1 MTQAES
7 LDKMKLKELVALAES
22 MQLTHLAGK
31 NKAQLREYI
40 LQNQRAGG
48 SEQKTEPSESTEPP
62 TKKRGRRAKG
72 TKVVETPV
80 VETPPTEVAPEAAPV
95 EETPAPKKRGRRSKK
110 VEAVEEAAAPQP
122 AVENTVVEEPAEPQV
137 AQAPVK
143 PKRKYVRRR
152 KTQDASVEAS
162 AQQVETPSPVQ
173 EPTPAAPEPETQNA
187 SEPATPEPASEEA
200 APVVKKRRRYT
211 RRKTEQVDSAP
222 SLLDVVASAEPT
234 ETPEPVAAPE
244 PTETQEPVAA
254 PEPTETPEP
263 VAAPEPT
270 EAQEPVAAP
279 EPNEAQPKRRR
290 RTRVAKPAVEGAPK
304 SSRRSRKVDV
314 ASKDVTA
321 IHAAPPVK
329 DARRKLAKTE
339 SGSYAAKE
347 VEEYL
352 RLSVCGPFWL
362 LAQWKLAEK
371 SVNRVRS
378 AMGRRW
384 HTSTP
389 QARVYR
395 IDRDPLVSVFRRV
408 HVSSVPIV
416 PDVES
421 WYLPVEDP
429 PSSFMVELGY
439 EARDGEFFTVSSSN
453 IVDTPP
459 RFMQEYQA
467 APPFFAVGTS
477 FDRAFQQNNF
487 TGRRGGLV
495 FGSDEEL
502 AGAFVDG
509 STFSRLM
516 GEPAFPEPK
525 ELRMSVEAEVVIK
538 GRVSEGATVLVRDEP
553 TPVNK
558 DGEFA
563 IRAPLPERRHLFP
576 VVATNL
582 ETLETQT
589 IVVSIE
595 RNTKV
600 LDRVI
605 RGEEE

>member
-1 MTQAES
+1 MTQSES

-22 MQLTHLAGK
+22 MHLTHLAGK

-40 LQNQRAGG
+40 LQNQRAEG
-48 SEQKTEPSESTEPP
+48 SEQKTESLESTEPP
-62 TKKRGRRAKG
+62 TKRRSRRAKA
-72 TKVVETPV
+72 TKVVETPD
-80 VETPPTEVAPEAAPV
+80 VESSQPEVATAPTLV
-95 EETPAPKKRGRRSKK
+95 EETSAPKKRGRRSRK
-110 VEAVEEAAAPQP
+110 VKVAEES
-122 AVENTVVEEPAEPQV
+122 VVEETAAEASVAEPSAVKETAEPQV
-137 AQAPVK
+137 AKTSVK
-143 PKRKYVRRR
+143 PKRKYTRRH
-152 KTQDASVEAS
+152 KTQDASIEG
-162 AQQVETPSPVQ
+162 TVQ
-173 EPTPAAPEPETQNA
+173 EPTLVAPEPA
-187 SEPATPEPASEEA
+187 PPKPAQEED

-211 RRKTEQVDSAP
+211 RRKTAQPDSAP
-222 SLLDVVASAEPT
+222 SLLDAFAEPV
-234 ETPEPVAAPE
+234 ETQAPDAASDPVETRASDATSEPVKTKASDA
-244 PTETQEPVAA
+244 TPV
-254 PEPTETPEP
+254 P
-263 VAAPEPT
+263 VEESAS
-270 EAQEPVAAP
+270 
-279 EPNEAQPKRRR
+279 PKRRR
-290 RTRVAKPAVEGAPK
+290 RARAAKPVVEGAPK
-304 SSRRSRKVDV
+304 LSRRSRKVDV
-314 ASKDVTA
+314 ASKDDSA
-321 IHAAPPVK
+321 LQPAPVGK
-329 DARRKLAKTE
+329 DARRKLAKDDRNANA
-339 SGSYAAKE
+339 SQE

-371 SVNRVRS
+371 SISRVRA

-389 QARVYR
+389 QARVFR
-395 IDRDPLVSVFRRV
+395 VDRDPLVSVFRRV

-416 PDVES
+416 PDVEC

-429 PSSFMVELGY
+429 PSAFMIELGY

-459 RFMQEYQA
+459 RFMQEYQGA
-467 APPFFAVGTS
+467 PFFYAGNA
-477 FDRAFQQNNF
+477 FDRTLQQSNF
-487 TGRRGGLV
+487 AGRRGGLV

-525 ELRMSVEAEVVIK
+525 ELRVSVEAEVVIK
-538 GRVSEGATVLVRDEP
+538 GRVSEGATVTVRDEP
-553 TPVNK
+553 TPVN
-558 DGEFA
+558 DAGEFA

-600 LDRVI
+600 LDRVF

>member
-1 MTQAES
+1 MTQSES

-22 MQLTHLAGK
+22 MHLTHLAGK

-40 LQNQRAGG
+40 LQNQRAEG
-48 SEQKTEPSESTEPP
+48 SEQKTESLESTEPP
-62 TKKRGRRAKG
+62 TKRRSRRAKA
-72 TKVVETPV
+72 TKVVETPD
-80 VETPPTEVAPEAAPV
+80 VESSQPEVATAPTLV
-95 EETPAPKKRGRRSKK
+95 EETSAPKKRGRRSRK
-110 VEAVEEAAAPQP
+110 VKVAEPS
-122 AVENTVVEEPAEPQV
+122 VVEETAAEASIAEPSAVKETAEPQV
-137 AQAPVK
+137 AKTSVK
-143 PKRKYVRRR
+143 PKRKYTRRR
-152 KTQDASVEAS
+152 KTQDASIEA
-162 AQQVETPSPVQ
+162 TVQ
-173 EPTPAAPEPETQNA
+173 EPTLVAPEPA
-187 SEPATPEPASEEA
+187 PPKPAQEED

-211 RRKTEQVDSAP
+211 RRKTAQPDSAP
-222 SLLDVVASAEPT
+222 SLLDVFAEPV
-234 ETPEPVAAPE
+234 ETQAPDAASDPVETKASDATSEPVKTKASDATPAPVE
-244 PTETQEPVAA
+244 ESAS
-254 PEPTETPEP
+254 
-263 VAAPEPT
+263 
-270 EAQEPVAAP
+270 
-279 EPNEAQPKRRR
+279 PKRRR
-290 RTRVAKPAVEGAPK
+290 RARAAKPVVEGAPK
-304 SSRRSRKVDV
+304 LSRRSRKVDV
-314 ASKDVTA
+314 ASKDDSA
-321 IHAAPPVK
+321 LQPAPVGK
-329 DARRKLAKTE
+329 DARRKLAKDDRNANA
-339 SGSYAAKE
+339 SQE

-371 SVNRVRS
+371 SISRVRA

-389 QARVYR
+389 QARVFR
-395 IDRDPLVSVFRRV
+395 VDRDPLVSVFRRV

-416 PDVES
+416 PDVEC

-429 PSSFMVELGY
+429 PSAFMIELGY

-459 RFMQEYQA
+459 RFMQEYQGA
-467 APPFFAVGTS
+467 PFFYAGN
-477 FDRAFQQNNF
+477 AFERTLQQSNF
-487 TGRRGGLV
+487 AGRRGGLV

-525 ELRMSVEAEVVIK
+525 ELRVSVEAEVVIK
-538 GRVSEGATVLVRDEP
+538 GRVSEGATVTVRDEP
-553 TPVNK
+553 TPVN
-558 DGEFA
+558 DAGEFA

-600 LDRVI
+600 LDRVF

>member
-80 VETPPTEVAPEAAPV
+80 VETSQTEAAPV
-95 EETPAPKKRGRRSKK
+95 EETPAPKKRRRRSKK

-137 AQAPVK
+137 AQEPVK
-143 PKRKYVRRR
+143 PKRKYVRRC

-162 AQQVETPSPVQ
+162 AQQVETPSLVQ
-173 EPTPAAPEPETQNA
+173 EPTPAA

-211 RRKTEQVDSAP
+211 RRKTEQDDSAP

-234 ETPEPVAAPE
+234 ET
-244 PTETQEPVAA
+244 TEPVAA

-263 VAAPEPT
+263 VEAPEPT
-270 EAQEPVAAP
+270 ETPESVEAP
-279 EPNEAQPKRRR
+279 EPTEAQPKRRR

-314 ASKDVTA
+314 ASKDVPA
-321 IHAAPPVK
+321 NHAAPPVK

-339 SGSYAAKE
+339 SGAYATKE

-467 APPFFAVGTS
+467 APPFFAVGTP

-516 GEPAFPEPK
+516 GEPAFPEPQ

>member
-1 MTQAES
+1 MTQSES

-22 MQLTHLAGK
+22 MHLTHLAGK

-40 LQNQRAGG
+40 LQNQRAEG
-48 SEQKTEPSESTEPP
+48 SEQKTESLESTEPP
-62 TKKRGRRAKG
+62 TKRRSRRAKA
-72 TKVVETPV
+72 TKVVETPD
-80 VETPPTEVAPEAAPV
+80 VESSQPEVATAPTLV
-95 EETPAPKKRGRRSKK
+95 EETSAPKKRGRRSRK
-110 VEAVEEAAAPQP
+110 VKVAEPS
-122 AVENTVVEEPAEPQV
+122 VVEETAAEASIAEPSAVKETAEPQV
-137 AQAPVK
+137 AKTSVK
-143 PKRKYVRRR
+143 PKRKYTRRR
-152 KTQDASVEAS
+152 KTQDASIEA
-162 AQQVETPSPVQ
+162 TVQ
-173 EPTPAAPEPETQNA
+173 EPTLVAPEPA
-187 SEPATPEPASEEA
+187 PPKPAQEED

-211 RRKTEQVDSAP
+211 RRKTAQPDSAP
-222 SLLDVVASAEPT
+222 SLLDAFAVPVETQAPDAASDPV
-234 ETPEPVAAPE
+234 ETRASDATSEPVKTKASDA
-244 PTETQEPVAA
+244 TPV
-254 PEPTETPEP
+254 P
-263 VAAPEPT
+263 VEESAS
-270 EAQEPVAAP
+270 
-279 EPNEAQPKRRR
+279 PKRRR
-290 RTRVAKPAVEGAPK
+290 RARAAKPVVEGAPK
-304 SSRRSRKVDV
+304 LSRRSRKVDV
-314 ASKDVTA
+314 ASKDDSA
-321 IHAAPPVK
+321 LQPAPVGK
-329 DARRKLAKTE
+329 DARRKLAKDDRNANA
-339 SGSYAAKE
+339 SQE

-371 SVNRVRS
+371 SISRVRA

-389 QARVYR
+389 QARVFR
-395 IDRDPLVSVFRRV
+395 VDRDPLVSVFRRV

-416 PDVES
+416 PDVEC

-429 PSSFMVELGY
+429 PSAFMIELGY

-459 RFMQEYQA
+459 RFMQEYQGA
-467 APPFFAVGTS
+467 PFFYAGNA
-477 FDRAFQQNNF
+477 FDRTLQQSNF
-487 TGRRGGLV
+487 AGRRGGLV

-525 ELRMSVEAEVVIK
+525 ELRVSVEAEVVIK
-538 GRVSEGATVLVRDEP
+538 GRVSEGATVTVRDEP
-553 TPVNK
+553 TPVN
-558 DGEFA
+558 DAGEFA

>member
-254 PEPTETPEP
+254 PEPTE
-263 VAAPEPT
+263 
-270 EAQEPVAAP
+270 AQEPVAAP

-467 APPFFAVGTS
+467 APPFFAVGTP

>member
-1 MTQAES
+1 MTQSES

-22 MQLTHLAGK
+22 MHLTHLAGK

-40 LQNQRAGG
+40 LQNQRAEG
-48 SEQKTEPSESTEPP
+48 SEQKTESLESTEPP
-62 TKKRGRRAKG
+62 TKRRSRRAKA
-72 TKVVETPV
+72 TKVVETPD
-80 VETPPTEVAPEAAPV
+80 VESSQPEVATAPTLV
-95 EETPAPKKRGRRSKK
+95 EETSAPKKRGRRSRK
-110 VEAVEEAAAPQP
+110 VKVAEPS
-122 AVENTVVEEPAEPQV
+122 VVEETAAEASIAEPSAVKETAEPQV
-137 AQAPVK
+137 AKTSVK
-143 PKRKYVRRR
+143 PKRKYTRRR
-152 KTQDASVEAS
+152 KTQDASIEG
-162 AQQVETPSPVQ
+162 TVQ
-173 EPTPAAPEPETQNA
+173 EPTLVAPEPA
-187 SEPATPEPASEEA
+187 PPKPAQEED

-211 RRKTEQVDSAP
+211 RRKTAQPDSAP
-222 SLLDVVASAEPT
+222 SLLDVFAEPV
-234 ETPEPVAAPE
+234 ETQAPDAASDPVETKASDATSEPVETKASDATPAPVE
-244 PTETQEPVAA
+244 ESAS
-254 PEPTETPEP
+254 
-263 VAAPEPT
+263 
-270 EAQEPVAAP
+270 
-279 EPNEAQPKRRR
+279 PKRRR
-290 RTRVAKPAVEGAPK
+290 RARAAKPVVEGAPK
-304 SSRRSRKVDV
+304 LSRRSRKVDV
-314 ASKDVTA
+314 ASKDDSA
-321 IHAAPPVK
+321 LQPAPVGK
-329 DARRKLAKTE
+329 DARRKLAKDDRNANA
-339 SGSYAAKE
+339 SQE

-371 SVNRVRS
+371 SISRVRA

-389 QARVYR
+389 QARVFR
-395 IDRDPLVSVFRRV
+395 VDRDPLVSVFRRV

-416 PDVES
+416 PDVEC

-429 PSSFMVELGY
+429 PSAFMIELGY

-459 RFMQEYQA
+459 RFMQEYQGA
-467 APPFFAVGTS
+467 PFFYAGN
-477 FDRAFQQNNF
+477 AFERTLQQSNF
-487 TGRRGGLV
+487 AGRRGGLV

-525 ELRMSVEAEVVIK
+525 ELRVSVEAEVVIK
-538 GRVSEGATVLVRDEP
+538 GRVSEGATVTVRDEP
-553 TPVNK
+553 TPVN
-558 DGEFA
+558 DAGEFA

>member
-1 MTQAES
+1 MTQSES

-22 MQLTHLAGK
+22 MHLTHLAGK

-40 LQNQRAGG
+40 LQNQRAEG
-48 SEQKTEPSESTEPP
+48 SEQKTESLESTEPP
-62 TKKRGRRAKG
+62 TKRRSRRAKA
-72 TKVVETPV
+72 TKVVETPD
-80 VETPPTEVAPEAAPV
+80 VETSQPEVATAPTLV
-95 EETPAPKKRGRRSKK
+95 EETSAPKKRGRRSRK
-110 VEAVEEAAAPQP
+110 VKVAEPS
-122 AVENTVVEEPAEPQV
+122 VVEETAAEASIAEPSAVKETAEPQV
-137 AQAPVK
+137 AKTSVK
-143 PKRKYVRRR
+143 PKRKYTRRR
-152 KTQDASVEAS
+152 KTQDASIEG
-162 AQQVETPSPVQ
+162 TVQ
-173 EPTPAAPEPETQNA
+173 EPTLVAPEPA
-187 SEPATPEPASEEA
+187 PPKPAQEED

-211 RRKTEQVDSAP
+211 RRKTAQPDSAP
-222 SLLDVVASAEPT
+222 SLLDAFAVPVETQAPDAASDPVETRASDATSEPVETKASAA
-234 ETPEPVAAPE
+234 TPAPVEESAS
-244 PTETQEPVAA
+244 
-254 PEPTETPEP
+254 
-263 VAAPEPT
+263 
-270 EAQEPVAAP
+270 
-279 EPNEAQPKRRR
+279 PKRRR
-290 RTRVAKPAVEGAPK
+290 RARAAKPVVEGAPK
-304 SSRRSRKVDV
+304 LSRRSRKVDV
-314 ASKDVTA
+314 ASKDDSA
-321 IHAAPPVK
+321 LQPAPVGK
-329 DARRKLAKTE
+329 DARRKLAKDDRNANA
-339 SGSYAAKE
+339 SQE

-371 SVNRVRS
+371 SISRVRA

-389 QARVYR
+389 QARVFR
-395 IDRDPLVSVFRRV
+395 VDRDPLVSVFRRV

-416 PDVES
+416 PDVEC

-429 PSSFMVELGY
+429 PSAFMIELGY

-459 RFMQEYQA
+459 RFMQEYQGA
-467 APPFFAVGTS
+467 PFFYAGNA
-477 FDRAFQQNNF
+477 FDRTLQQSNF
-487 TGRRGGLV
+487 AGRRGGLV

-525 ELRMSVEAEVVIK
+525 ELRVSVEAEVVIK
-538 GRVSEGATVLVRDEP
+538 GRVSEGATVTVRDEP
-553 TPVNK
+553 TPVN
-558 DGEFA
+558 DAGEFA

-600 LDRVI
+600 LDRVF

>member
-244 PTETQEPVAA
+244 P
-254 PEPTETPEP
+254 
-263 VAAPEPT
+263 
-270 EAQEPVAAP
+270 
-279 EPNEAQPKRRR
+279 NEAQPKRRR

-314 ASKDVTA
+314 ASKDITA

-467 APPFFAVGTS
+467 APPFFAVGTP

-558 DGEFA
+558 HGEFA

>member
-1 MTQAES
+1 MTQSES

-22 MQLTHLAGK
+22 MHLTHLAGK

-40 LQNQRAGG
+40 LQNQRAEG
-48 SEQKTEPSESTEPP
+48 SEQKTESLESTEPP
-62 TKKRGRRAKG
+62 TKRRSRRAKA
-72 TKVVETPV
+72 TKVVETPD
-80 VETPPTEVAPEAAPV
+80 VESSQPEVATAPTLV
-95 EETPAPKKRGRRSKK
+95 EETSAPKKRGRRSRK
-110 VEAVEEAAAPQP
+110 VKVAEPS
-122 AVENTVVEEPAEPQV
+122 VVEETAAEASIAEPSAVKETAESQV
-137 AQAPVK
+137 AETSVK
-143 PKRKYVRRR
+143 PKRKYTRRR
-152 KTQDASVEAS
+152 KTQDASIEGI
-162 AQQVETPSPVQ
+162 VQ
-173 EPTPAAPEPETQNA
+173 EPTLVAPEPA
-187 SEPATPEPASEEA
+187 PPKPAQEED

-211 RRKTEQVDSAP
+211 RRKTAQPDSAP
-222 SLLDVVASAEPT
+222 SLLDAFAVPVETQAPDAAS
-234 ETPEPVAAPE
+234 EPV
-244 PTETQEPVAA
+244 ETKASDATSEPVKTKASDATPA
-254 PEPTETPEP
+254 PVEES
-263 VAAPEPT
+263 AS
-270 EAQEPVAAP
+270 
-279 EPNEAQPKRRR
+279 PKRRR
-290 RTRVAKPAVEGAPK
+290 RARAAKPVVEGAPK
-304 SSRRSRKVDV
+304 LSRRSRKVDV
-314 ASKDVTA
+314 ASKDDSA
-321 IHAAPPVK
+321 LQPAPVGK
-329 DARRKLAKTE
+329 DARRKLAKDDRNANA
-339 SGSYAAKE
+339 SQE

-371 SVNRVRS
+371 SISRVRA

-389 QARVYR
+389 QARVFR
-395 IDRDPLVSVFRRV
+395 VDRDPLVSVFRRV

-416 PDVES
+416 PDVEC

-429 PSSFMVELGY
+429 PSAFMIELGY

-459 RFMQEYQA
+459 RFMQEYQGA
-467 APPFFAVGTS
+467 PFFYAGNA
-477 FDRAFQQNNF
+477 FDRTLQQSNF
-487 TGRRGGLV
+487 AGRRGGLV

-525 ELRMSVEAEVVIK
+525 ELRVSVEAEVVIK
-538 GRVSEGATVLVRDEP
+538 GRVSEGATVTVRDEP
-553 TPVNK
+553 TPVN
-558 DGEFA
+558 DAGEFA

>member
-1 MTQAES
+1 MTQSES

-22 MQLTHLAGK
+22 MHLTHLAGK

-40 LQNQRAGG
+40 LQNQRAEG
-48 SEQKTEPSESTEPP
+48 SEQKTESLESTEPP
-62 TKKRGRRAKG
+62 TKRRSRRAKA
-72 TKVVETPV
+72 TKVVETPD
-80 VETPPTEVAPEAAPV
+80 VESSQPEVATAPTLV
-95 EETPAPKKRGRRSKK
+95 EETSAPKKRGRRSRK
-110 VEAVEEAAAPQP
+110 VKVAEPSVVEETAAETPVAEPSAVEETAAEASIAEPS
-122 AVENTVVEEPAEPQV
+122 AVKETAEPQV
-137 AQAPVK
+137 AKTSVK
-143 PKRKYVRRR
+143 PKRKYTRRR
-152 KTQDASVEAS
+152 KTQDASIEA
-162 AQQVETPSPVQ
+162 TVQ
-173 EPTPAAPEPETQNA
+173 EPTLVAPEPA
-187 SEPATPEPASEEA
+187 PPKPAQEED

-211 RRKTEQVDSAP
+211 RRKTAQPDSAP
-222 SLLDVVASAEPT
+222 SLLDAFAVPVETQAPDAAS
-234 ETPEPVAAPE
+234 EPV
-244 PTETQEPVAA
+244 ETKASDATSEPVETKASDATPA
-254 PEPTETPEP
+254 PVEES
-263 VAAPEPT
+263 AS
-270 EAQEPVAAP
+270 
-279 EPNEAQPKRRR
+279 PKRRR
-290 RTRVAKPAVEGAPK
+290 RARAAKPVVEGAPK
-304 SSRRSRKVDV
+304 LSRRSRKVDV
-314 ASKDVTA
+314 ASKDDSA
-321 IHAAPPVK
+321 LQPAPVGK
-329 DARRKLAKTE
+329 DARRKLAKDDRNANA
-339 SGSYAAKE
+339 SQE

-371 SVNRVRS
+371 SISRVRA

-389 QARVYR
+389 QARVFR
-395 IDRDPLVSVFRRV
+395 VDRDPLVSVFRRV

-416 PDVES
+416 PDVEC

-429 PSSFMVELGY
+429 PSAFMIELGY

-459 RFMQEYQA
+459 RFMQEYQGA
-467 APPFFAVGTS
+467 PFFYAGNA
-477 FDRAFQQNNF
+477 FDRTLQQSNF
-487 TGRRGGLV
+487 AGRRGGLV

-525 ELRMSVEAEVVIK
+525 ELRVSVEAEVVIK
-538 GRVSEGATVLVRDEP
+538 GRVSEGATVTVRDEP
-553 TPVNK
+553 TPVN
-558 DGEFA
+558 DAGEFA

-600 LDRVI
+600 LDRVF

>member
-1 MTQAES
+1 MTQSES

-22 MQLTHLAGK
+22 MHLTHLAGK

-40 LQNQRAGG
+40 LQNQRAEG
-48 SEQKTEPSESTEPP
+48 SEQKTESLESPEPP
-62 TKKRGRRAKG
+62 TKRRSRRAKA
-72 TKVVETPV
+72 TKVVETPD
-80 VETPPTEVAPEAAPV
+80 VESSQPEVATAPTLV
-95 EETPAPKKRGRRSKK
+95 EETSAPKKRGRRSRK
-110 VEAVEEAAAPQP
+110 VKVAEPS
-122 AVENTVVEEPAEPQV
+122 VVEETAAEASIAEPSAVKETAEPQV
-137 AQAPVK
+137 AKTSVK
-143 PKRKYVRRR
+143 PKRKYTRRR
-152 KTQDASVEAS
+152 KTQDASIEG
-162 AQQVETPSPVQ
+162 TVQ
-173 EPTPAAPEPETQNA
+173 EPTLVAP
-187 SEPATPEPASEEA
+187 EPATPKPAQEED

-211 RRKTEQVDSAP
+211 RRKTAQPDSAP
-222 SLLDVVASAEPT
+222 SLLDAFAVPVETQAPNAASDPV
-234 ETPEPVAAPE
+234 ETRASDATSEPVKTKASDAT
-244 PTETQEPVAA
+244 PTPVEESAS
-254 PEPTETPEP
+254 
-263 VAAPEPT
+263 
-270 EAQEPVAAP
+270 
-279 EPNEAQPKRRR
+279 PKRRR
-290 RTRVAKPAVEGAPK
+290 RARAAKPVVEGAPK
-304 SSRRSRKVDV
+304 LSRRSRKVDV
-314 ASKDVTA
+314 ASKDDSA
-321 IHAAPPVK
+321 LQPAPVGK
-329 DARRKLAKTE
+329 DARRKLAKDDRNANA
-339 SGSYAAKE
+339 SQE

-371 SVNRVRS
+371 SISRVRA

-389 QARVYR
+389 QARVFR
-395 IDRDPLVSVFRRV
+395 VDRDPLVSVFRRV

-416 PDVES
+416 PDVEC

-429 PSSFMVELGY
+429 PSAFMIELGY

-459 RFMQEYQA
+459 RFMQEYQGA
-467 APPFFAVGTS
+467 PFFYAGN
-477 FDRAFQQNNF
+477 AFERTLQQSNF
-487 TGRRGGLV
+487 AGRRGGLV

-525 ELRMSVEAEVVIK
+525 ELRVSVEAEVVIK
-538 GRVSEGATVLVRDEP
+538 GRVSEGATVTVRDEP
-553 TPVNK
+553 TPVN
-558 DGEFA
+558 DAGEFA

-600 LDRVI
+600 LDRVF

>member
-1 MTQAES
+1 MTQSES

-22 MQLTHLAGK
+22 MHLTHLAGK

-40 LQNQRAGG
+40 LQNQRAEG
-48 SEQKTEPSESTEPP
+48 SEQKTESLESTEPP
-62 TKKRGRRAKG
+62 TKRRSRRAKA
-72 TKVVETPV
+72 TKVVETPD
-80 VETPPTEVAPEAAPV
+80 VESSQPEVATAPTLV
-95 EETPAPKKRGRRSKK
+95 EETSAPKKRGRRSRK
-110 VEAVEEAAAPQP
+110 VKVAEPS
-122 AVENTVVEEPAEPQV
+122 VVEETAAEASIAEPSAVKETAEPQV
-137 AQAPVK
+137 AKTSVK
-143 PKRKYVRRR
+143 PKRKYTRRR
-152 KTQDASVEAS
+152 KTQDASIEA
-162 AQQVETPSPVQ
+162 TVQ
-173 EPTPAAPEPETQNA
+173 EPTLVAPEPA
-187 SEPATPEPASEEA
+187 PPKPAQEED

-211 RRKTEQVDSAP
+211 RRKTAQPDSAP
-222 SLLDVVASAEPT
+222 SLLDAFAV
-234 ETPEPVAAPE
+234 PV
-244 PTETQEPVAA
+244 ETQAPDAASDPV
-254 PEPTETPEP
+254 ETRASDATP
-263 VAAPEPT
+263 V
-270 EAQEPVAAP
+270 PVEESAS
-279 EPNEAQPKRRR
+279 PKRRR
-290 RTRVAKPAVEGAPK
+290 RARAAKPVVEGAPK
-304 SSRRSRKVDV
+304 LSRRSRKVDV
-314 ASKDVTA
+314 ASKDDSA
-321 IHAAPPVK
+321 LQPAPVGK
-329 DARRKLAKTE
+329 DARRKLAKDDRNANA
-339 SGSYAAKE
+339 SQE

-371 SVNRVRS
+371 SISRVRA

-389 QARVYR
+389 QARVFR
-395 IDRDPLVSVFRRV
+395 VDRDPLVSVFRRV

-416 PDVES
+416 PDVEC

-429 PSSFMVELGY
+429 PSAFMIELGY

-459 RFMQEYQA
+459 RFMQEYQGA
-467 APPFFAVGTS
+467 PFFYAGN
-477 FDRAFQQNNF
+477 AFERTLQQSNF
-487 TGRRGGLV
+487 AGRRGGLV

-525 ELRMSVEAEVVIK
+525 ELRVSVEAEVVIK
-538 GRVSEGATVLVRDEP
+538 GRVSEGATVTVRDEP
-553 TPVNK
+553 TPVN
-558 DGEFA
+558 DAGEFA

>member
-1 MTQAES
+1 MTQSES

-22 MQLTHLAGK
+22 MHLTHLAGK

-40 LQNQRAGG
+40 LQNQRAEG
-48 SEQKTEPSESTEPP
+48 SEQKTESLESTEPP
-62 TKKRGRRAKG
+62 TKRRSRRAKA
-72 TKVVETPV
+72 TKVVETPD
-80 VETPPTEVAPEAAPV
+80 VESSQPEVATAPTLV
-95 EETPAPKKRGRRSKK
+95 EETSAPKKRGRRSRK
-110 VEAVEEAAAPQP
+110 VKVAEPS
-122 AVENTVVEEPAEPQV
+122 VVEETAAEASIAEPSAVKETAESQV
-137 AQAPVK
+137 AETSVK
-143 PKRKYVRRR
+143 PKRKYTRRR
-152 KTQDASVEAS
+152 KTQDASIEGI
-162 AQQVETPSPVQ
+162 VQ
-173 EPTPAAPEPETQNA
+173 EPTLVAPEPA
-187 SEPATPEPASEEA
+187 PPKPAQEED

-211 RRKTEQVDSAP
+211 RRKTAQPDSAP
-222 SLLDVVASAEPT
+222 SLLDAFAVPVETQAPDAAS
-234 ETPEPVAAPE
+234 EPV
-244 PTETQEPVAA
+244 ETKASDATSEPVETKASDATPA
-254 PEPTETPEP
+254 PVEES
-263 VAAPEPT
+263 AS
-270 EAQEPVAAP
+270 
-279 EPNEAQPKRRR
+279 PKRRR
-290 RTRVAKPAVEGAPK
+290 RARAAKPVVEGAPK
-304 SSRRSRKVDV
+304 LSRRSRKVDV
-314 ASKDVTA
+314 ASKDDSA
-321 IHAAPPVK
+321 LQPAPVGK
-329 DARRKLAKTE
+329 DARRKLAKDDRNANA
-339 SGSYAAKE
+339 SQE

-371 SVNRVRS
+371 SISRVRA

-389 QARVYR
+389 QARVFR
-395 IDRDPLVSVFRRV
+395 VDRDPLVSVFRRV

-416 PDVES
+416 PDVEC

-429 PSSFMVELGY
+429 PSAFMIELGY

-459 RFMQEYQA
+459 RFMQEYQGA
-467 APPFFAVGTS
+467 PFFYAGNA
-477 FDRAFQQNNF
+477 FDRTLQQSNF
-487 TGRRGGLV
+487 AGRRGGLV

-525 ELRMSVEAEVVIK
+525 ELRVSVEAEVVIK
-538 GRVSEGATVLVRDEP
+538 GRVSEGATVTVRDEP
-553 TPVNK
+553 TPVN
-558 DGEFA
+558 DAGEFA

-600 LDRVI
+600 LDRVF

>member
-187 SEPATPEPASEEA
+187 SEPATPEPVSEEA

-244 PTETQEPVAA
+244 P
-254 PEPTETPEP
+254 
-263 VAAPEPT
+263 
-270 EAQEPVAAP
+270 
-279 EPNEAQPKRRR
+279 NEAQPKRRR

-314 ASKDVTA
+314 ASKDITA

-467 APPFFAVGTS
+467 APPFFAVGTP

>member
-244 PTETQEPVAA
+244 PTET
-254 PEPTETPEP
+254 
-263 VAAPEPT
+263 
-270 EAQEPVAAP
+270 QEPVAAP

>member
-1 MTQAES
+1 MTQSES

-22 MQLTHLAGK
+22 MHLTHLAGK

-40 LQNQRAGG
+40 LQNQRAEG
-48 SEQKTEPSESTEPP
+48 SEQKTESLESTEPP
-62 TKKRGRRAKG
+62 TKRRSRRAKA
-72 TKVVETPV
+72 TKVVETPD
-80 VETPPTEVAPEAAPV
+80 VESSQPEVATAPTLV
-95 EETPAPKKRGRRSKK
+95 EETSAPKKRGRRSRK
-110 VEAVEEAAAPQP
+110 VKVAEES
-122 AVENTVVEEPAEPQV
+122 VVEETAAEASVAEPFAVKETAEPQV
-137 AQAPVK
+137 AKTSVK
-143 PKRKYVRRR
+143 PKRKYTRRR
-152 KTQDASVEAS
+152 KTQDASIEGI
-162 AQQVETPSPVQ
+162 VQ
-173 EPTPAAPEPETQNA
+173 EPTLVAPEPA
-187 SEPATPEPASEEA
+187 PPKPAQEED

-211 RRKTEQVDSAP
+211 RRKTAQPDSAP
-222 SLLDVVASAEPT
+222 SLLDAFAVPVETQAPDAAS
-234 ETPEPVAAPE
+234 EPV
-244 PTETQEPVAA
+244 ETKASDATSEPVETKASDATPA
-254 PEPTETPEP
+254 PVEES
-263 VAAPEPT
+263 AS
-270 EAQEPVAAP
+270 
-279 EPNEAQPKRRR
+279 PKRRR
-290 RTRVAKPAVEGAPK
+290 RARAAKPVAEGAPK
-304 SSRRSRKVDV
+304 LSRRSRKVDV
-314 ASKDVTA
+314 ASKDDSA
-321 IHAAPPVK
+321 LQPAPVGK
-329 DARRKLAKTE
+329 DARRKLAKDDRNANA
-339 SGSYAAKE
+339 SQE

-371 SVNRVRS
+371 SISRVRA

-389 QARVYR
+389 QARVFR
-395 IDRDPLVSVFRRV
+395 VDRDPLVSVFRRV

-416 PDVES
+416 PDVEC

-429 PSSFMVELGY
+429 PSAFMIELGY

-459 RFMQEYQA
+459 RFMQEYQGA
-467 APPFFAVGTS
+467 PFFYAGNA
-477 FDRAFQQNNF
+477 FDRTLQQSNF
-487 TGRRGGLV
+487 AGRRGGLV

-525 ELRMSVEAEVVIK
+525 ELRVSVEAEVVIK
-538 GRVSEGATVLVRDEP
+538 GRVSEGATVTVRDEP
-553 TPVNK
+553 TPVN
-558 DGEFA
+558 DAGEFA

-600 LDRVI
+600 LDRVF

>member
-1 MTQAES
+1 MTQSES

-22 MQLTHLAGK
+22 MHLTHLAGK

-40 LQNQRAGG
+40 LQNQRAEG
-48 SEQKTEPSESTEPP
+48 SEQKTESLESTEPP
-62 TKKRGRRAKG
+62 TKRRSRRAKA
-72 TKVVETPV
+72 TKVVETPD
-80 VETPPTEVAPEAAPV
+80 VESSQPEVATAPTLV
-95 EETPAPKKRGRRSKK
+95 EETSAPKKRGRRSRK
-110 VEAVEEAAAPQP
+110 VKVAEPS
-122 AVENTVVEEPAEPQV
+122 VVEETAAEASIAEPSAVKETAEPQV
-137 AQAPVK
+137 AKTSVK
-143 PKRKYVRRR
+143 PKRKYTRRR
-152 KTQDASVEAS
+152 KTQDASIEG
-162 AQQVETPSPVQ
+162 TVQ
-173 EPTPAAPEPETQNA
+173 EPTLVAPEPA
-187 SEPATPEPASEEA
+187 PPKPAQEED

-211 RRKTEQVDSAP
+211 RRKTAQPDSAP
-222 SLLDVVASAEPT
+222 SLLDAFAVPVETQAPDAASDPV
-234 ETPEPVAAPE
+234 ETRASDATSEPVKTKASDA
-244 PTETQEPVAA
+244 TPV
-254 PEPTETPEP
+254 P
-263 VAAPEPT
+263 VEESAS
-270 EAQEPVAAP
+270 
-279 EPNEAQPKRRR
+279 PKRRR
-290 RTRVAKPAVEGAPK
+290 RARAAKPVVEGAPK
-304 SSRRSRKVDV
+304 LSRRSRKVDV
-314 ASKDVTA
+314 ASKDDSA
-321 IHAAPPVK
+321 LQPAPVGK
-329 DARRKLAKTE
+329 DARRKLAKDDRNANA
-339 SGSYAAKE
+339 SQE

-371 SVNRVRS
+371 SISRVRA

-389 QARVYR
+389 QARVFR
-395 IDRDPLVSVFRRV
+395 VDRDPLVSVFRRV

-416 PDVES
+416 PDVEC

-429 PSSFMVELGY
+429 PSAFMIELGY

-459 RFMQEYQA
+459 RFMQEYQGA
-467 APPFFAVGTS
+467 PFFYEGN
-477 FDRAFQQNNF
+477 AFERTLQQSNF
-487 TGRRGGLV
+487 AGRRGGLV

-525 ELRMSVEAEVVIK
+525 ELRVSVEAEVVIK
-538 GRVSEGATVLVRDEP
+538 GRVSEGATVTVRDEP
-553 TPVNK
+553 TPVN
-558 DGEFA
+558 DAGEFA

>member
-1 MTQAES
+1 MTQSES

-22 MQLTHLAGK
+22 MHLTHLAGK

-40 LQNQRAGG
+40 LQNQRAEG
-48 SEQKTEPSESTEPP
+48 SEQKTESLESTEPP
-62 TKKRGRRAKG
+62 TKRRSRRAKA
-72 TKVVETPV
+72 TKVVETPD
-80 VETPPTEVAPEAAPV
+80 VESSQPEVATAPTLV
-95 EETPAPKKRGRRSKK
+95 EETSAPKKRGRRSRK
-110 VEAVEEAAAPQP
+110 VKVAEPS
-122 AVENTVVEEPAEPQV
+122 VVEETAAEASIAEPSAVKETAESQV
-137 AQAPVK
+137 AETSVK
-143 PKRKYVRRR
+143 PKRKYTRRR
-152 KTQDASVEAS
+152 KTQDASIEGI
-162 AQQVETPSPVQ
+162 VQ
-173 EPTPAAPEPETQNA
+173 EPTLVAPEPA
-187 SEPATPEPASEEA
+187 PPKPAQEED

-211 RRKTEQVDSAP
+211 RRKTAQPDSAP
-222 SLLDVVASAEPT
+222 SLLDAFAVPVETQAPDAAS
-234 ETPEPVAAPE
+234 EPV
-244 PTETQEPVAA
+244 ETKASDATSEPVKTKASDATPA
-254 PEPTETPEP
+254 PVEES
-263 VAAPEPT
+263 AS
-270 EAQEPVAAP
+270 
-279 EPNEAQPKRRR
+279 PKRRR
-290 RTRVAKPAVEGAPK
+290 RARAAKPVAEGAPK
-304 SSRRSRKVDV
+304 LSRRSRKVDV
-314 ASKDVTA
+314 ASKDDSA
-321 IHAAPPVK
+321 LQPAPVGK
-329 DARRKLAKTE
+329 DARRKLAKDDRNANA
-339 SGSYAAKE
+339 SQE

-371 SVNRVRS
+371 SISRVRA

-389 QARVYR
+389 QARVFR
-395 IDRDPLVSVFRRV
+395 VDRDPLVSVFRRV

-416 PDVES
+416 PDVEC

-429 PSSFMVELGY
+429 PSAFMIELGY

-459 RFMQEYQA
+459 RFMQEYQGA
-467 APPFFAVGTS
+467 PFFYAGNA
-477 FDRAFQQNNF
+477 FDRTLQQSNF
-487 TGRRGGLV
+487 AGRRGGLV

-525 ELRMSVEAEVVIK
+525 ELRVSVEAEVVIK
-538 GRVSEGATVLVRDEP
+538 GRVSEGATVTVRDEP
-553 TPVNK
+553 TPVN
-558 DGEFA
+558 DAGEFA

-600 LDRVI
+600 LDRVF

>member
-80 VETPPTEVAPEAAPV
+80 VETPQTEVAPEGAPV
-95 EETPAPKKRGRRSKK
+95 EETPAPKKRRRRSKN

-143 PKRKYVRRR
+143 PKRKYVRRS

-162 AQQVETPSPVQ
+162 AQQVETPSLVQ
-173 EPTPAAPEPETQNA
+173 EPTPAAPEPETQSA
-187 SEPATPEPASEEA
+187 SEPAPPEPASEEA

-234 ETPEPVAAPE
+234 ETTEPVAAPE
-244 PTETQEPVAA
+244 PTETSEPVEA
-254 PEPTETPEP
+254 PEPTETPES
-263 VAAPEPT
+263 VEAPEPT
-270 EAQEPVAAP
+270 
-279 EPNEAQPKRRR
+279 EAQPKRRR

-314 ASKDVTA
+314 ASKDVPA
-321 IHAAPPVK
+321 NHAAPPVK

-339 SGSYAAKE
+339 SGAYATKE

-459 RFMQEYQA
+459 RFMQEYQGA
-467 APPFFAVGTS
+467 PFFYAGNA
-477 FDRAFQQNNF
+477 FDRTLQQSNF
-487 TGRRGGLV
+487 AGRRGGLV

-525 ELRMSVEAEVVIK
+525 ELRVSVEAEVVIK
-538 GRVSEGATVLVRDEP
+538 GRVSEGATVTVRDEP
-553 TPVNK
+553 TPVN
-558 DGEFA
+558 DAGEFA

>member
-1 MTQAES
+1 MTQSES

-22 MQLTHLAGK
+22 MHLTHLAGK

-40 LQNQRAGG
+40 LQNQRAEG
-48 SEQKTEPSESTEPP
+48 SEQKTESLESTEPP
-62 TKKRGRRAKG
+62 TKRRSRRAKA
-72 TKVVETPV
+72 TKVVETPD
-80 VETPPTEVAPEAAPV
+80 VESSQPEVATAPTLV
-95 EETPAPKKRGRRSKK
+95 EETSAPKKRGRRSRK
-110 VEAVEEAAAPQP
+110 VKVAEPS
-122 AVENTVVEEPAEPQV
+122 VVEETAAEASVAEPSAVKETAEPQV
-137 AQAPVK
+137 AKTSVK
-143 PKRKYVRRR
+143 PKRKYTRRR
-152 KTQDASVEAS
+152 KTQDASIEA
-162 AQQVETPSPVQ
+162 TVQ
-173 EPTPAAPEPETQNA
+173 EPTLVAPEPA
-187 SEPATPEPASEEA
+187 PPKPAQEED

-211 RRKTEQVDSAP
+211 RRKTAQPDSAP
-222 SLLDVVASAEPT
+222 SLLDAFAEPV
-234 ETPEPVAAPE
+234 ETQAPDAASDPVETRASDATSEPVKTKASDATPAPVE
-244 PTETQEPVAA
+244 ESAS
-254 PEPTETPEP
+254 
-263 VAAPEPT
+263 
-270 EAQEPVAAP
+270 
-279 EPNEAQPKRRR
+279 PKRRR
-290 RTRVAKPAVEGAPK
+290 RARAAKPVVEGAPK
-304 SSRRSRKVDV
+304 LSRRSRKVDV
-314 ASKDVTA
+314 ASKDDSA
-321 IHAAPPVK
+321 LQPAPVGK
-329 DARRKLAKTE
+329 DARRKLAKDDRNANA
-339 SGSYAAKE
+339 SQE

-371 SVNRVRS
+371 SISRVRA

-389 QARVYR
+389 QARVFR
-395 IDRDPLVSVFRRV
+395 VDRDPLVSVFRRV

-416 PDVES
+416 PDVEC

-429 PSSFMVELGY
+429 PSAFMIELGY

-459 RFMQEYQA
+459 RFMQEYQGA
-467 APPFFAVGTS
+467 PFFYAGNA
-477 FDRAFQQNNF
+477 FDRTLQQSNF
-487 TGRRGGLV
+487 AGRRGGLV

-525 ELRMSVEAEVVIK
+525 ELRVSVEAEVVIK
-538 GRVSEGATVLVRDEP
+538 GRVSEGATVTVRDEP
-553 TPVNK
+553 TPVN
-558 DGEFA
+558 DAGEFA

>member
-1 MTQAES
+1 MTQSES

-22 MQLTHLAGK
+22 MHLTHLAGK

-40 LQNQRAGG
+40 LQNQRAEG
-48 SEQKTEPSESTEPP
+48 SEQKTESLESTEPP
-62 TKKRGRRAKG
+62 TKRRSRRAKA
-72 TKVVETPV
+72 TKVVETPD
-80 VETPPTEVAPEAAPV
+80 VESSQPEVATAPTLV
-95 EETPAPKKRGRRSKK
+95 EETSAPKKRGRRSRK
-110 VEAVEEAAAPQP
+110 VKVAEPS
-122 AVENTVVEEPAEPQV
+122 VVEETAAEASIAEPSAVKETAESQV
-137 AQAPVK
+137 AETSVK
-143 PKRKYVRRR
+143 PKRKYTRRR
-152 KTQDASVEAS
+152 KTQDASIEGI
-162 AQQVETPSPVQ
+162 VQ
-173 EPTPAAPEPETQNA
+173 EPTLVAPEPA
-187 SEPATPEPASEEA
+187 PPKPAQEED

-211 RRKTEQVDSAP
+211 RRKTAQPDSAP
-222 SLLDVVASAEPT
+222 SLLDAFAVPVETQAPDAAS
-234 ETPEPVAAPE
+234 EPV
-244 PTETQEPVAA
+244 ETKASDATSEPVETKASDATPA
-254 PEPTETPEP
+254 PVEES
-263 VAAPEPT
+263 AS
-270 EAQEPVAAP
+270 
-279 EPNEAQPKRRR
+279 PKRRR
-290 RTRVAKPAVEGAPK
+290 RARAAKPVAEGAPK
-304 SSRRSRKVDV
+304 LSRRSRKVDV
-314 ASKDVTA
+314 ASKDDSA
-321 IHAAPPVK
+321 LQPAPVGK
-329 DARRKLAKTE
+329 DARRKLAKDDRNANA
-339 SGSYAAKE
+339 SQE

-371 SVNRVRS
+371 SISRVRA

-389 QARVYR
+389 QARVFR
-395 IDRDPLVSVFRRV
+395 VDRDPLVSVFRRV

-416 PDVES
+416 PDVEC

-429 PSSFMVELGY
+429 PSAFMIELGY

-459 RFMQEYQA
+459 RFMQEYQGA
-467 APPFFAVGTS
+467 PFFYAGNA
-477 FDRAFQQNNF
+477 FDRTLQQSNF
-487 TGRRGGLV
+487 AGRRGGLV

-525 ELRMSVEAEVVIK
+525 ELRVSVEAEVVIK
-538 GRVSEGATVLVRDEP
+538 GRVSEGATVTVRDEP
-553 TPVNK
+553 TPVN
-558 DGEFA
+558 DAGEFA

-600 LDRVI
+600 LDRVF

>member
-1 MTQAES
+1 MTQSES

-22 MQLTHLAGK
+22 MHLTHLAGK

-40 LQNQRAGG
+40 LQNQRAEG
-48 SEQKTEPSESTEPP
+48 SEQKTESLESTEPP
-62 TKKRGRRAKG
+62 TKRRSRRAKA
-72 TKVVETPV
+72 TKVVETPD
-80 VETPPTEVAPEAAPV
+80 VESSQPEVATAPTLV
-95 EETPAPKKRGRRSKK
+95 EETSAPKKRGRRSRK
-110 VEAVEEAAAPQP
+110 VKVAEPS
-122 AVENTVVEEPAEPQV
+122 VVEETAAEASIAEPSAVKETAEPQV
-137 AQAPVK
+137 AKTSVK
-143 PKRKYVRRR
+143 PKRKYTRRH
-152 KTQDASVEAS
+152 KTQDASIEG
-162 AQQVETPSPVQ
+162 TVQ
-173 EPTPAAPEPETQNA
+173 EPTLVAPEPA
-187 SEPATPEPASEEA
+187 PSKPAQEED

-211 RRKTEQVDSAP
+211 RRKTAQPDSAP
-222 SLLDVVASAEPT
+222 SLLDAFAVPVETQAPDAASDPV
-234 ETPEPVAAPE
+234 ETRASDATSEPVKTKASDA
-244 PTETQEPVAA
+244 TPV
-254 PEPTETPEP
+254 P
-263 VAAPEPT
+263 VEESAS
-270 EAQEPVAAP
+270 
-279 EPNEAQPKRRR
+279 PKRRR
-290 RTRVAKPAVEGAPK
+290 RARAAKPVVEGAPK
-304 SSRRSRKVDV
+304 LSRRSRKVDV
-314 ASKDVTA
+314 ASKDDSA
-321 IHAAPPVK
+321 LQPAPVGK
-329 DARRKLAKTE
+329 DARRKLAKDDRNANA
-339 SGSYAAKE
+339 SQE

-371 SVNRVRS
+371 SISRVRA

-389 QARVYR
+389 QARVFR
-395 IDRDPLVSVFRRV
+395 VDRDPLVSVFRRV

-416 PDVES
+416 PDVEC

-429 PSSFMVELGY
+429 PSAFMIELGY

-459 RFMQEYQA
+459 RFMQEYQGA
-467 APPFFAVGTS
+467 PFFYAGNA
-477 FDRAFQQNNF
+477 FDRTLQQSNF
-487 TGRRGGLV
+487 AGRRGGLV

-525 ELRMSVEAEVVIK
+525 ELRVSVEAEVVIK
-538 GRVSEGATVLVRDEP
+538 GRVSEGATVTVRDEP
-553 TPVNK
+553 TPVN
-558 DGEFA
+558 DAGEFA

-600 LDRVI
+600 LDRVF

>member
-1 MTQAES
+1 MTQSES

-22 MQLTHLAGK
+22 MHLTHLAGK

-40 LQNQRAGG
+40 LQNQRAEG
-48 SEQKTEPSESTEPP
+48 SEQKTESLESPEPP
-62 TKKRGRRAKG
+62 TKRRSRRAKA
-72 TKVVETPV
+72 TKVVETPD
-80 VETPPTEVAPEAAPV
+80 VESSQPEVATAPTLV
-95 EETPAPKKRGRRSKK
+95 EETSAPKKRGRRSRK
-110 VEAVEEAAAPQP
+110 VKVAEPS
-122 AVENTVVEEPAEPQV
+122 VVEETAAEASIAEPSAVKETAEPQV
-137 AQAPVK
+137 AKTSVK
-143 PKRKYVRRR
+143 PKRKYTRRR
-152 KTQDASVEAS
+152 KTQDASIEG
-162 AQQVETPSPVQ
+162 TVQ
-173 EPTPAAPEPETQNA
+173 EPTLVAPEPA
-187 SEPATPEPASEEA
+187 PPKPAQEED

-211 RRKTEQVDSAP
+211 RRKTAQPDSAP
-222 SLLDVVASAEPT
+222 SLLDAFAVPVETQAPNAASDPV
-234 ETPEPVAAPE
+234 ETRASDATSEPVKTKASDAT
-244 PTETQEPVAA
+244 PTPVEESAS
-254 PEPTETPEP
+254 
-263 VAAPEPT
+263 
-270 EAQEPVAAP
+270 
-279 EPNEAQPKRRR
+279 PKRRR
-290 RTRVAKPAVEGAPK
+290 RARAAKPVVEGAPK
-304 SSRRSRKVDV
+304 LSRRSRKVDV
-314 ASKDVTA
+314 ASKDDSA
-321 IHAAPPVK
+321 LQPAPVGK
-329 DARRKLAKTE
+329 DARRKLAKDDRNANA
-339 SGSYAAKE
+339 SQE

-371 SVNRVRS
+371 SISRVRA

-389 QARVYR
+389 QARVFR
-395 IDRDPLVSVFRRV
+395 VDRDPLVSVFRRV

-416 PDVES
+416 PDVEC

-429 PSSFMVELGY
+429 PSAFMIELGY

-459 RFMQEYQA
+459 RFMQEYQGA
-467 APPFFAVGTS
+467 PFFYAGN
-477 FDRAFQQNNF
+477 AFERTLQQSNF
-487 TGRRGGLV
+487 AGRRGGLV

-525 ELRMSVEAEVVIK
+525 ELRVSVEAEVVIK
-538 GRVSEGATVLVRDEP
+538 GRVSEGATVTVRDEP
-553 TPVNK
+553 TPVN
-558 DGEFA
+558 DAGEFA

-600 LDRVI
+600 LDRVF

>member
-1 MTQAES
+1 MTQSES

-22 MQLTHLAGK
+22 MHLTHLAGK

-40 LQNQRAGG
+40 LQNLRAEG
-48 SEQKTEPSESTEPP
+48 SEQKTESLESTEPP
-62 TKKRGRRAKG
+62 TKRRSRRAKA
-72 TKVVETPV
+72 TKVVETPD
-80 VETPPTEVAPEAAPV
+80 VESSQPEVATAPTLV
-95 EETPAPKKRGRRSKK
+95 EETSAPKKRGRRSRK
-110 VEAVEEAAAPQP
+110 VKVAEES
-122 AVENTVVEEPAEPQV
+122 VVEETAAEASVAEPSAVKETAEPQV
-137 AQAPVK
+137 AKTSVK
-143 PKRKYVRRR
+143 PKRKYTRRH
-152 KTQDASVEAS
+152 KTQDASIEG
-162 AQQVETPSPVQ
+162 TVQ
-173 EPTPAAPEPETQNA
+173 EPTLVAPEPA
-187 SEPATPEPASEEA
+187 PSKPAQEED

-211 RRKTEQVDSAP
+211 RRKTAQPDSAP
-222 SLLDVVASAEPT
+222 SLLDAFAEPV
-234 ETPEPVAAPE
+234 ETQAPDAASDPVETRASDATSEPVKTKASDA
-244 PTETQEPVAA
+244 TPV
-254 PEPTETPEP
+254 P
-263 VAAPEPT
+263 VEESAS
-270 EAQEPVAAP
+270 
-279 EPNEAQPKRRR
+279 PKRRR
-290 RTRVAKPAVEGAPK
+290 RARAAKPVVEGAPK
-304 SSRRSRKVDV
+304 LSRRSRKVDV
-314 ASKDVTA
+314 ASKDDSA
-321 IHAAPPVK
+321 LQPAPVGK
-329 DARRKLAKTE
+329 DARRKLAKDDRNANA
-339 SGSYAAKE
+339 SQE

-371 SVNRVRS
+371 SISRVRA

-389 QARVYR
+389 QARVFR
-395 IDRDPLVSVFRRV
+395 VDRDPLVSVFRRV

-416 PDVES
+416 PDVEC

-429 PSSFMVELGY
+429 PSAFMIELGY

-459 RFMQEYQA
+459 RFMQEYQGA
-467 APPFFAVGTS
+467 PFFYAGNA
-477 FDRAFQQNNF
+477 FDRTLQQSNF
-487 TGRRGGLV
+487 AGRRGGLV

-525 ELRMSVEAEVVIK
+525 ELRVSVEAEVVIK
-538 GRVSEGATVLVRDEP
+538 GRVSEGATVTVRDEP
-553 TPVNK
+553 TPVN
-558 DGEFA
+558 DAGEFA

>member
-1 MTQAES
+1 ASDAT
-7 LDKMKLKELVALAES
+7 
-22 MQLTHLAGK
+22 
-31 NKAQLREYI
+31 
-40 LQNQRAGG
+40 
-48 SEQKTEPSESTEPP
+48 SEP
-62 TKKRGRRAKG
+62 
-72 TKVVETPV
+72 VETKASDATSEPV
-80 VETPPTEVAPEAAPV
+80 KTKASDATPVPV
-95 EETPAPKKRGRRSKK
+95 EES
-110 VEAVEEAAAPQP
+110 
-122 AVENTVVEEPAEPQV
+122 
-137 AQAPVK
+137 
-143 PKRKYVRRR
+143 
-152 KTQDASVEAS
+152 AS
-162 AQQVETPSPVQ
+162 
-173 EPTPAAPEPETQNA
+173 
-187 SEPATPEPASEEA
+187 
-200 APVVKKRRRYT
+200 
-211 RRKTEQVDSAP
+211 
-222 SLLDVVASAEPT
+222 
-234 ETPEPVAAPE
+234 
-244 PTETQEPVAA
+244 
-254 PEPTETPEP
+254 
-263 VAAPEPT
+263 
-270 EAQEPVAAP
+270 
-279 EPNEAQPKRRR
+279 PKRRR
-290 RTRVAKPAVEGAPK
+290 RARAAKPVVEGAPK
-304 SSRRSRKVDV
+304 LSRRSRKVDV
-314 ASKDVTA
+314 ASKDDSA
-321 IHAAPPVK
+321 LQPAPVGK
-329 DARRKLAKTE
+329 DARRKLAKDDRNANA
-339 SGSYAAKE
+339 SQE

-371 SVNRVRS
+371 SISRVRA

-389 QARVYR
+389 QARVFR
-395 IDRDPLVSVFRRV
+395 VDRDPLVSVFRRV

-416 PDVES
+416 PDVEC

-429 PSSFMVELGY
+429 PSAFMIELGY

-459 RFMQEYQA
+459 RFMQEYQGA
-467 APPFFAVGTS
+467 PFFYAGNA
-477 FDRAFQQNNF
+477 FDRTLQQSNF
-487 TGRRGGLV
+487 AGRRGGLV

-525 ELRMSVEAEVVIK
+525 ELRVSVEAEVVIK
-538 GRVSEGATVLVRDEP
+538 GRVSEGATVTVRDEP
-553 TPVNK
+553 TPVN
-558 DGEFA
+558 DAGEFA